1 MSYKRNRTTAW
12 LSGLGVLL
20 ITLVL
25 ISCTIEIKP
34 LAGPNTGVNSTMSLV
49 EAGPLANTAWYL
61 TALGNT
67 KVAIPVLAQSP
78 ITLAFGNNGE
88 VSGNS
93 GCNTFS
99 GAYTTS
105 ENIVTFDGLALA
117 PTACADQAAARQEAQ
132 FLAALQNAA
141 SFSRSSAR
149 LAIWYGAQG
158 GMLTFTAATTVTP
171 TPLVTPLPAALA
183 EVPVTA
189 TPFPF
194 PTVAAPVPD
203 GAAPP
208 ATPIPPFPGATPPPF
223 PTVTLTT
230 ADNNSFSAP
239 APTPITFAPGV
250 TSAELAGTIAQGTT
264 NPYLVQAQQGQ
275 TLTVT
280 LTSPNND
287 VQLRIGGQ
295 DGSVLKRAEDGAPT
309 WTGQLPTTQG
319 YLIEAVAV
327 GAATNYT
334 LQVAYKPLT
343 SNSTAERI
351 AWTPGTPATERSGP
365 LAAGT
370 ITKQYVLNA
379 TAGQSLTINLTSDS
393 TPLNLTIN
401 SPTGMIWTATM
412 NPASNGYAVNYPLT
426 LPETGDYSVTL
437 AKADQSPAVNYTLR
451 FTLQ

>member
-1 MSYKRNRTTAW
+1 MSYKRNRITAW

-20 ITLVL
+20 TTLVL
-25 ISCTIEIKP
+25 VSCTIEIKP
-34 LAGPNTGVNSTMSLV
+34 LVGPEVGMNSAPPLV

-67 KVAIPVLAQSP
+67 KVAIPALAQSP
-78 ITLAFGNNGE
+78 ITLAFGNNGQI
-88 VSGNS
+88 SGSS

-105 ENIVTFDGLALA
+105 ENIVTFNGLALA
-117 PTACADQAAARQEAQ
+117 PTACAGQAAARQEAQ

-141 SFSRSSAR
+141 SFSRSSER

-183 EVPVTA
+183 EVPVTT

-203 GAAPP
+203 ASIPQPTPVVLPP
-208 ATPIPPFPGATPPPF
+208 LATVP
-223 PTVTLTT
+223 LTT
-230 ADNNSFSAP
+230 DNSSFSAP
-239 APTPITFAPGV
+239 APIPITFAPGV
-250 TSAELAGTIAQGTT
+250 TSTELVGTIAQGTT

-295 DGSVLKRAEDGAPT
+295 DGSVLKRAEAGAPT

-327 GAATNYT
+327 GTVTNYT
-334 LQVAYKPLT
+334 LQVAYKPLA

-379 TAGQSLTINLTSDS
+379 TARQSLTINLTSDS